1 MAFAFED
8 AVSFFDAMLEVVR
21 LSVNASAFSQK

>member
-8 AVSFFDAMLEVVR
+8 AVSFFDAMLEVFC